1 MWSVYRSTTGE
12 IMSDLI
18 EIPKTSAFLSSK
30 KDEAKNKFSSVIEEF
45 KKILKDKTHPDNQT
59 ASYHKNVQSILERL
73 LVTAN
78 ELDAYSQ
85 GEGMYGLV
93 VLSIRSSLKVKD
105 ELVKSEVRINQLEN
119 ELRKL
124 KK

>member
-1 MWSVYRSTTGE
+1 
-12 IMSDLI
+12 MSDLI